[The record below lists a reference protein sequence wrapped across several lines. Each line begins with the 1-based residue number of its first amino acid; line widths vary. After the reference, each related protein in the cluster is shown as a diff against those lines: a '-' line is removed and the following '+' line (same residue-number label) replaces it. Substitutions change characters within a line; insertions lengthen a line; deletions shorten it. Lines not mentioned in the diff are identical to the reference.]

1 MRSNFKL
8 FSHDTES
15 ALPLALRQHL
25 RPVGEEI
32 DQWLTQRGEM
42 ASSLAEVSQRGLLR
56 EYLAKSTRTSLSKT
70 GEMKFTT
77 NTPLLK
83 LGDIDD
89 KYPHFSILM
98 AIAHDG
104 GNIFDIEK
112 TEASELGLDT
122 YSLIDRLRLLSPQ
135 QFISTSGLLPGPK
148 SNQMY
153 RDLLKN
159 VMTER
164 EKTVIHQLNADPLSS
179 YVHSAHWLQTVETL
193 TGQPIHDNPFITK
206 CQPTSLFALNTR
218 KKEFDLNHYQ
228 RLMDI
233 MCPGDNQFQHD
244 NLDRLFY
251 PDAFAMLETCQDK
264 AQTIKVITTKARYWA
279 DKTNE
284 PQEIKENL
292 VEQLLACALISHPE
306 HFKFAGC
313 GIRNLVGLVG
323 EPIGSRS
330 SAVMKGELIAGP
342 LATFS
347 RSRFKVQTVFDLS
360 PLSSFL
366 QALEPSF
373 SIETLVEHRGFAH
386 PRLIDLVGSLGGH
399 HPAIEA
405 ALTEGSIPSD
415 QMSPVLQMVKRKKAY
430 GAYQLD
436 SLLALLSPVIN
447 KLKCFPP
454 ANPDDESAQAPE
466 TPKNSK
472 SQIQWDRGEYFLPAF
487 AQRPGLKAAVITYLE
502 TLEGVTPDHLMLI
515 GVNGADVPQIVK
527 KMPLKAQGELF
538 SADLGL

>member
-8 FSHDTES
+8 FSHDTEA
-15 ALPLALRQHL
+15 ALPYELRQHL
-25 RPVGEEI
+25 RPVREEI
-32 DQWLTQRGEM
+32 DQWLTQQGDM
-42 ASSLAEVSQRGLLR
+42 AADLAEVSQRGLLR
-56 EYLAKSTRTSLSKT
+56 EYLAKATRTSLSKT
-70 GEMKFTT
+70 GEMKITT

-83 LGDIDD
+83 LGEIDD

-98 AIAHDG
+98 AIAHEG

-112 TEASELGLDT
+112 PEAPELGLDI
-122 YSLIDRLRLLSPQ
+122 YNLIDRLRRLSPQ

-193 TGQPIHDNPFITK
+193 TGQPTHDNPFPILCSTDGR
-206 CQPTSLFALNTR
+206 FALNTR
-218 KKEFDLNHYQ
+218 EAAFDLTQYK
-228 RLMDI
+228 RLMEI
-233 MCPGDNQFQHD
+233 MCPGENQFGHD

-251 PDAFAMLETCQDK
+251 PDAFAMLETCQNK

-279 DKTNE
+279 NKTNE

-292 VEQLLACALISHPE
+292 VEQLLACALIAHPE

-323 EPIGSRS
+323 EPTGSKT
-330 SAVMKGELIAGP
+330 SALMKRELIAGP

-366 QALEPSF
+366 QSLDPSF
-373 SIETLVEHRGFAH
+373 SIETLVEHRGLAH
-386 PRLIDLVGSLGGH
+386 PRLIDLVESLGGH

-415 QMSPVLQMVKRKKAY
+415 QMSPVLLMVKRKKAY

-436 SLLALLSPVIN
+436 SLLALLRPVIN
-447 KLKCFPP
+447 KLQRFAPV
-454 ANPDDESAQAPE
+454 NPDEESPQAPE
-466 TPKNSK
+466 TPKNNK
-472 SQIQWDRGEYFLPAF
+472 SQIEWDRGEYILPAF
-487 AQRPGLKAAVITYLE
+487 AQKPGLKAAVIAQLE
-502 TLEGVTPDHLMLI
+502 NLEGVTPDHLMLI
-515 GVNGADVPQIVK
+515 GVSGAEVPQIVR
-527 KMPLKAQGELF
+527 KMPLTAQGSLF

>member
-15 ALPLALRQHL
+15 ALPSALRQHL
-25 RPVGEEI
+25 RPVREEI
-32 DQWLTQRGEM
+32 DQWLTQHGDM
-42 ASSLAEVSQRGLLR
+42 AADLAEVSQRGLLR
-56 EYLAKSTRTSLSKT
+56 EYLAKATRTSLSKT

-83 LGDIDD
+83 LGEIDD

-98 AIAHDG
+98 AIAHEG

-112 TEASELGLDT
+112 PEAPELGLDI
-122 YSLIDRLRLLSPQ
+122 YNLIDRLRRLSPQ

-159 VMTER
+159 VMTVR
-164 EKTVIHQLNADPLSS
+164 EKTVIHQLNCDPLSS

-193 TGQPIHDNPFITK
+193 TGQPTHDNPFLIN
-206 CQPTSLFALNTR
+206 CLPASRFALNTR
-218 KKEFDLNHYQ
+218 EEAFDLTQYQ
-228 RLMDI
+228 RLMEI
-233 MCPGDNQFQHD
+233 MCPGENQFGHD

-251 PDAFAMLETCQDK
+251 PDAFAMLEICQNK

-292 VEQLLACALISHPE
+292 VEQLLACALITHPE

-323 EPIGSRS
+323 EPTGSKT
-330 SAVMKGELIAGP
+330 SALMKRELLAGP
-342 LATFS
+342 LASFS
-347 RSRFKVQTVFDLS
+347 RSRIKQSVFGLS
-360 PLSSFL
+360 PVSGFL
-366 QALEPSF
+366 QGLESLL
-373 SIETLVEHRGFAH
+373 SVETLIERRGFAH
-386 PRLIDLVGSLGGH
+386 PRLIELVESLGGH

-405 ALTEGSIPSD
+405 ALTEGSIPND
-415 QMSPVLQMVKRKKAY
+415 QVSLVLQMVKRKKAH

-436 SLLALLSPVIN
+436 SLLALLRPVIN
-447 KLKCFPP
+447 KLQRFAPV
-454 ANPDDESAQAPE
+454 NPDDESPQAPE
-466 TPKNSK
+466 TPKNNK
-472 SQIQWDRGEYFLPAF
+472 SQIEWDRGEYILPAF
-487 AQRPGLKAAVITYLE
+487 AQKPGLKAAVIAHLE
-502 TLEGVTPDHLMLI
+502 NLEGVTPDHLMLI
-515 GVNGADVPQIVK
+515 GVSGTDVPQIVS
-527 KMPLKAQGELF
+527 KMPLTAQGALF

>member
-98 AIAHDG
+98 AIAHEG

-112 TEASELGLDT
+112 TEASELGLDI
-122 YSLIDRLRLLSPQ
+122 YSLIDRLRLISPQ

-159 VMTER
+159 VLSVHG
-164 EKTVIHQLNADPLSS
+164 KILIHRLNSDPLSS

-193 TGQPIHDNPFITK
+193 TGQPTPENPFLINVL
-206 CQPTSLFALNTR
+206 PDSRLALNTR
-218 KKEFDLNHYQ
+218 KEAFDFTHYQ
-228 RLMDI
+228 RLMEI
-233 MCPGDNQFQHD
+233 MCPGENQFGHD

-251 PDAFAMLETCQDK
+251 PDAFAMLETCQNK
-264 AQTIKVITTKARYWA
+264 VETIKVITAKARYWA

-292 VEQLLACALISHPE
+292 VEQLLASALIAHPE

-313 GIRNLVGLVG
+313 GIRNLTGLVG
-323 EPIGSRS
+323 EPTGSKS
-330 SAVMKGELIAGP
+330 SAPMKRELLAGP

-347 RSRFKVQTVFDLS
+347 RSRIKTQSVFGLS

-366 QALEPSF
+366 QGLEPSF
-373 SIETLVEHRGFAH
+373 SIETLIERRGFAH
-386 PRLIDLVGSLGGH
+386 PRLIELVESLGGH

-405 ALTEGSIPSD
+405 ALTEGSIPND
-415 QMSPVLQMVKRKKAY
+415 QVSPVLQMVKRKKAY

-436 SLLALLSPVIN
+436 SLVALLRPVIN
-447 KLKCFPP
+447 KLQRFAPV
-454 ANPDDESAQAPE
+454 NPDDESAQAPE

-472 SQIQWDRGEYFLPAF
+472 SQTQWDRGEYFLPAF

-527 KMPLKAQGELF
+527 KMPLKAQGALF

>member
-1 MRSNFKL
+1 MRSTFKL

-25 RPVGEEI
+25 RPVRDEI
-32 DQWLTQRGEM
+32 DQWLTQHGDM

-56 EYLAKSTRTSLSKT
+56 EYLAKSTRATLSKT

-83 LGDIDD
+83 LGEIDD

-98 AIAHDG
+98 AVAHEG
-104 GNIFDIEK
+104 GNILDIEK
-112 TEASELGLDT
+112 PEAPELGLDI
-122 YSLIDRLRLLSPQ
+122 YNLIDRLRRLSPQ

-159 VMTER
+159 VMSER
-164 EKTVIHQLNADPLSS
+164 EKTVIHQLNSDPLSS

-193 TGQPIHDNPFITK
+193 TGQPTHENPFLIK
-206 CQPTSLFALNTR
+206 CHPTSRFALNTR
-218 KKEFDLNHYQ
+218 QEAFDLTHYQ
-228 RLMDI
+228 RLIEI
-233 MCPGDNQFQHD
+233 MCPGENQFGHD

-251 PDAFAMLETCQDK
+251 PDAFAMLETCQNK
-264 AQTIKVITTKARYWA
+264 AETIKVITAKARYWA
-279 DKTNE
+279 GKTNQ

-292 VEQLLACALISHPE
+292 VEQLLACALITHPE

-313 GIRNLVGLVG
+313 GIRNLVGLAG
-323 EPIGSRS
+323 EPTGSKS
-330 SAVMKGELIAGP
+330 SAHMKREILAGP

-347 RSRFKVQTVFDLS
+347 RSRVKTQSVFGLS

-366 QALEPSF
+366 QGLDPLLT
-373 SIETLVEHRGFAH
+373 IETLIERRGFDH
-386 PRLIDLVGSLGGH
+386 PRLIELVESLGGH

-405 ALTEGSIPSD
+405 ALTEGSMPND
-415 QMSPVLQMVKRKKAY
+415 QVSPVLQMVKRKKAY
-430 GAYQLD
+430 AAYQID
-436 SLLALLSPVIN
+436 SLVALHLPLIKKLNRFEPV
-447 KLKCFPP
+447 
-454 ANPDDESAQAPE
+454 NPDDDTAPS
-466 TPKNSK
+466 PKMLANNQ
-472 SQIQWDRGEYFLPAF
+472 SQIQWDRGQYFQPAF
-487 AQRPGLKAAVITYLE
+487 DLVPGFKSAVITHLE
-502 TLEGVTPDHLMLI
+502 SLEGVTPDHLMLI
-515 GVNGADVPQIVK
+515 GVSGAEVPQIVR
-527 KMPLKAQGELF
+527 KMPLAAQGALF